1 MSIMGEIYRKAE
13 RVNDWLAPGT
23 EASGAV
29 VAELKSLF
37 KVALLARGPAHF
49 LSGVKIACSAK

>member
-1 MSIMGEIYRKAE
+1 MGEIYRKAE